1 MTLRARNPRAAM
13 ATVIAEGFL
22 GRLTFGMVSFALPLY
37 ALHLG
42 LSLSE
47 IGILISIRTV
57 IALGLKPVAGWASD
71 RVGVR
76 AVYLAGTFARVLAA
90 AALFFADSLLTL
102 TLVRF
107 FQAASA
113 AGRDVASL
121 GAIARDAD
129 NRVGTIYSWYASAK
143 HVGGVAGAGVAGLI
157 IAASGDGFQLLFAL
171 VLALSVLPTVGVW
184 FGLREV
190 RDEETVTDA
199 PTLPPEPETQ
209 LFRSRMKEFFRLLRV
224 LSGPASV
231 GMLIAASAYMVHG
244 LFPILATKYAGLSTA
259 QAGLIYSLSAAVF
272 LVAGPFYGWITDR
285 YGRMVGI
292 ASRSAAN
299 IGSSVMYMVSPTF
312 VGMAAARSVD
322 DIGKAAFRPAWAS
335 AITDIAAKDPPR
347 KGRRLG
353 TLDAMQEIGEIA
365 GPALAGILWQ
375 TGGVFVLFGVRIAI
389 AIVAEISAIAVF
401 GELRNYRPRL
411 RILTWARKNRRR
423 RRSVYGVSASQ
434 ARGTVG
440 QGAHQR
446 RATEA
451 EPWATFHRG
460 SIFDRQGEYD
470 LAVEAYQRVIDSGHP
485 EAAPRAAF
493 NLGML
498 FEERGE
504 NARAEEAYQQAI
516 ASGHPEAAPR
526 AAYDLGILFENRGEY
541 DLAVEAYQQAT
552 DSGHPEEAPR
562 AAFNLG
568 SMLDK
573 QGEYDLAV
581 EAYQQAIDS
590 KHAEWTPKAAFNLGV
605 LFEERGEYD
614 LAVEAYQQA
623 IDSEHSDAASKAR
636 LNLGVLFEQMREY
649 ARAQEAYQ
657 QAINSGHPEVAPKA
671 VGNLRGLPMRLTARE
686 LGRA

>member
-121 GAIARDAD
+121 SAIARDAD
-129 NRVGTIYSWYASAK
+129 DRVGTIYSWYASAK

-190 RDEETVTDA
+190 RDEETVTDV

-259 QAGLIYSLSAAVF
+259 QAGLIYSLSAVVF

-434 ARGTVG
+434 ARGPVG

-446 RATEA
+446 RATEP

-470 LAVEAYQRVIDSGHP
+470 LAVETYQQVIDSGHP

-526 AAYDLGILFENRGEY
+526 AAYDLGILSEERGEY

-552 DSGHPEEAPR
+552 DSKHPEEAPR

-573 QGEYDLAV
+573 QGEYDLA
-581 EAYQQAIDS
+581 E
-590 KHAEWTPKAAFNLGV
+590 
-605 LFEERGEYD
+605 
-614 LAVEAYQQA
+614 EAYQQA
-623 IDSEHSDAASKAR
+623 IDSEHAEWAPKAVF
-636 LNLGVLFEQMREY
+636 NLGMLFEHREEY
-649 ARAQEAYQ
+649 DLAEQAYQ